1 MTQELFVRVG
11 DLVHL
16 PRGAARF
23 LGMKKGKLHL
33 RFFPVDGTDE
43 AKRVSGSLVCPIPPR
58 VKTGPDPV
66 VGHWSE

>member
-1 MTQELFVRVG
+1 VTQELFVRVG

-16 PRGAARF
+16 PKGSARF

-43 AKRVSGSLVCPIPPR
+43 VRRICGPLVDPIRPR
-58 VKTGPDPV
+58 LAFPV
-66 VGHWSE
+66 ELGAFSD